1 MPRLGQ
7 VGLSYYERDCFIFCS
22 SYMWVVPHVHMYVRL
37 YVCICLNILTNY
49 LKSRRRHRISLN
61 LDVCISILRMLLY
74 ISTELIKTMSVYMY
88 ILYVCIIEEFQS
100 DMK

>member
-7 VGLSYYERDCFIFCS
+7 VGLRYYERDCYICCS
-22 SYMWVVPHVHMYVRL
+22 SYMWRTYVCMYVRL
-37 YVCICLNILTNY
+37 YVCICLNLLTNY

-61 LDVCISILRMLLY
+61 LDVCISILRMLLN
-74 ISTELIKTMSVYMY
+74 ISTELIKTMCIY

>member
-1 MPRLGQ
+1 MLFIIY
-7 VGLSYYERDCFIFCS
+7 VGSTSRTYVC
-22 SYMWVVPHVHMYVRL
+22 MYVCMYA